1 MLLKQLK
8 WIPFGAGIVAGLV
21 VLFFFKAE
29 PAKILDYPH
38 PDTVKQRV
46 YRDKNGACYKYTST
60 EVNCDANEATLKPY
74 PLQG

>member
-1 MLLKQLK
+1 MLLKEFKFL
-8 WIPFGAGIVAGLV
+8 PFAAGIVAGLILLRFVKVEPV
-21 VLFFFKAE
+21 VVYE
-29 PAKILDYPH
+29 YPH

-46 YRDKNGACYKYTST
+46 YRDKNGACYKYTSL